1 MLILFALT
9 SQHKLMI
16 DDLFSANPSGPQ
28 RDLLKETIKTVQESI
43 ESIRKDMLSS
53 TAGAAGTGL
62 SPVMAVKALV
72 PRKSKEEAQK
82 EVLDAELDLM
92 TKQQEGGDTSEL
104 QLRLME
110 LRAQAYSLARGSGAV
125 GGRRGRALRG
135 RHHLVRRPGLHPH
148 HLQLSKNNLV
158 LDAKKRLTHTVVDHR
173 PTRLLV
179 SGYEA
184 DDSDSVVAH
193 FSVSI
198 L

>member
-1 MLILFALT
+1 
-9 SQHKLMI
+9 
-16 DDLFSANPSGPQ
+16 
-28 RDLLKETIKTVQESI
+28 
-43 ESIRKDMLSS
+43 MLSS
-53 TAGAAGTGL
+53 TAAAAGTGIA
-62 SPVMAVKALV
+62 PTVAAVKALT

-110 LRAQAYSLARGSGAV
+110 LRAQAYSLARGGSAAGGLV

-148 HLQLSKNNLV
+148 PHHLQLSKNNLV
-158 LDAKKRLTHTVVDHR
+158 LDTTKKRLLAHTVVDHR

-184 DDSDSVVAH
+184 DDSDAVVAH
-193 FSVSI
+193 FSVSTT
-198 L
+198 